1 MGGEDGENQGLEV
14 DFQNRKKQ
22 DLVEVGWRGEGE

>member
-1 MGGEDGENQGLEV
+1 MVRTKVLEV